1 MTESTRP
8 QRQPP
13 RPTPAAAAT
22 GRRRGNHNGSAR
34 RHTGRTGGLLVRG
47 VAAALIAGASLVP
60 AGNATASDSK
70 EPGLPELELQA
81 SATGFATHDEMVVHL
96 NADQSGTDVGPL
108 NDKVLEALRKALEAT
123 RGVAGVKAR
132 VGSVNTMP
140 VHDKD
145 GQRVSW
151 RVVGTVVLEGTDLK
165 STGDLAG
172 KLSQELQLASVQYRL
187 TPARRAEAEN
197 KLIDE
202 AAAAFRE
209 RAARTTKAL
218 GFQSFEL
225 KNVNVQTSTSGPRP
239 PMPMMMKA
247 AMARDMAAESVPADG
262 GDATIDVTLIGTVR
276 LR

>member
-1 MTESTRP
+1 MTESK
-8 QRQPP
+8 RQPP
-13 RPTPAAAAT
+13 PPLRPAVHRA
-22 GRRRGNHNGSAR
+22 RRGSLLTR
-34 RHTGRTGGLLVRG
+34 GLLTRG

-60 AGNATASDSK
+60 AAMAGAAGNE
-70 EPGLPELELQA
+70 EPGPPELELQA

-96 NADQSGTDVGPL
+96 NADQSGTEVGPL
-108 NDKVLEALRKALEAT
+108 NDRVLEALRKALDAT

-132 VGSVNTMP
+132 LGSVNTMP
-140 VHDKD
+140 VHDKE

-165 STGDLAG
+165 ATGDLAG
-172 KLSQELQLASVQYRL
+172 RLSQDLQLASVQYRL

-202 AAAAFRE
+202 AAAAFRVRAE
-209 RAARTTKAL
+209 RATRAL
-218 GFQSFEL
+218 GFKAFEL

-239 PMPMMMKA
+239 PMPMMMRA
-247 AMARDMAAESVPADG
+247 SMARDMAAESVPADG
-262 GDATIDVTLIGTVR
+262 GDATIDVTMIGTVR